1 MSEPA
6 SPRDVIECL
15 IQGISKGGWLE
26 LHELY
31 AEDAVVEYPFAL
43 PSGPARLAGRP
54 AIRRYFA
61 AVARPDDDAARADH
75 KGTLRIENVQAIEG
89 INQTCSLMFPAKAA
103 VRGVENQSVGTDR
116 PPVKFVRGETNGA
129 DGIALGLRI
138 LPLPATLRNLAAR
151 SRKQRRHDE
160 RHETERPGG
169 FAETGSHVTP
179 N

>member
-43 PSGPARLAGRP
+43 PAGPARLAGRP

-61 AVARPDDDAARADH
+61 AVARLPLELKARHIMLHETRDPEVDVMRRVA
-75 KGTLRIENVQAIEG
+75 E
-89 INQTCSLMFPAKAA
+89 SA
-103 VRGVENQSVGTDR
+103 VCAS
-116 PPVKFVRGETNGA
+116 A
-129 DGIALGLRI
+129 DGVAIPVA
-138 LPLPATLRNLAAR
+138 
-151 SRKQRRHDE
+151 
-160 RHETERPGG
+160 RPGPG
-169 FAETGSHVTP
+169 LAEGGVR
-179 N
+179 